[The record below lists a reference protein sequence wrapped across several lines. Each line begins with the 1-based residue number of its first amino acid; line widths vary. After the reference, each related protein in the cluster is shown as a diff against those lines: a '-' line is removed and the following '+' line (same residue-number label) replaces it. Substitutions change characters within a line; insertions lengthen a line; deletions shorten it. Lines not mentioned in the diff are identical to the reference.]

1 MKNRNE
7 INIDQVLND
16 YLAAISPEQLIAELE
31 TPQRAVL
38 MSIPDDDF
46 FHIPTET
53 EICAVKGFE
62 IEQTITLVGDF
73 STDSLIWNTLFGQD
87 SYISSIAANQE
98 LALAA

>member
-7 INIDQVLND
+7 IDVGQVLND

-38 MSIPDDDF
+38 MAIPDDDF
-46 FHIPTET
+46 FHISTET
-53 EICAVKGFE
+53 ESHTVRGFE
-62 IEQTITLVGDF
+62 IDQTITLVGDF
-73 STDSLIWNTLFGQD
+73 STDSLIWNAALGQV
-87 SYISSIAANQE
+87 SCFSSIAANQE